1 VAELESVSLGAE
13 AAPLRQPVQPGARMQ
28 GVGPGPLRPGW
39 RGTIMALT
47 KGVERWSGHTC

>member
-47 KGVERWSGHTC
+47 KGGERWSGHTC